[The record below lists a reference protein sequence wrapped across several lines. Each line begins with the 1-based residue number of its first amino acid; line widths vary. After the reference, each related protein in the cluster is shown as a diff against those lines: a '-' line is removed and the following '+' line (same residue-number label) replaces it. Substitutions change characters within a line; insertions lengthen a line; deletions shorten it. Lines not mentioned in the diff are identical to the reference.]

1 MIPSDESNPLNP
13 EIPEGPIPE
22 ELVDRFFDRELDG
35 EDRTG
40 FIRRLDADP
49 KACEHVAK
57 TNRFLTLLR
66 RGVRTPDL
74 SESILE
80 RVDSVRGFVP
90 PAERRLIRFGR
101 LAVAAMLFGVIAG
114 AVVVQRRAPQ
124 VVELAGPPTPVRDI
138 ARAAQRDADGLARLT
153 APVRIVNREVLADLA
168 AERAMWG
175 PRTLDAE
182 SQSVVSWSLPHGASR
197 DEDDTVPRHALLL
210 VGGRIVH
217 IGDTSDF
224 EPPRATL
231 APVTFRARVQLPSVR
246 SSTLR
251 DLP

>member
-1 MIPSDESNPLNP
+1 MIPSDESNPP
-13 EIPEGPIPE
+13 HPQSPEGPIPE
-22 ELVDRFFDRELDG
+22 ELVDRFFDRELNG

-49 KACEHVAK
+49 RACEHVAK

-80 RVDSVRGFVP
+80 RVDSFRGFVR

-101 LAVAAMLFGVIAG
+101 LAVAAMLFGVVAG
-114 AVVVQRRAPQ
+114 AVVVQRRAPHM
-124 VVELAGPPTPVRDI
+124 VELAGPPTPVRDI
-138 ARAAQRDADGLARLT
+138 ARAAQREADGLSRLT

-182 SQSVVSWSLPHGASR
+182 SQSIVSWSPAHGTAGAVN
-197 DEDDTVPRHALLL
+197 DIMPQHALLL

-217 IGDTSDF
+217 IGDPSDL

-231 APVTFRARVQLPSVR
+231 APVTFRARVPLPSVR
-246 SSTLR
+246 SGTLR